1 VRREHWNR
9 KYAEAESL
17 WSTMPNRFLV
27 AETSHLE
34 PGRALD
40 LACGEGR
47 NARWLATRGWT
58 VTGVDFSD
66 VAIARARELAAR
78 EHLAIE
84 FVCADLLDY
93 EPEPDGFDLVLV
105 LYLQIPAVERRV
117 VLERAAAALRGGG
130 TFLLVGHDLTN
141 ATDGV
146 GGPSDPDLL
155 YTPDDIVAELGAL
168 EVEKAERVL
177 RDVAD
182 ADRPAIDALVR
193 ARRLGLEGPVG
204 E

>member
-1 VRREHWNR
+1 MRREHWNR
-9 KYAEAESL
+9 KYAESESL
-17 WSTMPNRFLV
+17 WSTTPNRFLV
-27 AETSHLE
+27 AEVSDLG

-47 NARWLATRGWT
+47 NARWLAELGWT

-93 EPEPDGFDLVLV
+93 EPEPDAFDLVLV
-105 LYLQIPAVERRV
+105 LYLQIQAIERRI
-117 VLERAAAALRGGG
+117 VLERAATALRAGG
-130 TFLLVGHDLTN
+130 TLLLVGHDLTN
-141 ATDGV
+141 ITDGV

-155 YTPDDIVAELGAL
+155 YKPDDIVADLPAL
-168 EVEKAERVL
+168 EIEKAERVL

-193 ARRLGLEGPVG
+193 ARRPAGG
-204 E
+204 

>member
-1 VRREHWNR
+1 MRREHWNR

-17 WSTMPNRFLV
+17 WSTTPNRFLV

-47 NARWLATRGWT
+47 NARWLAARGWT

-66 VAIARARELAAR
+66 VAIVRARELAAR

-93 EPEPDGFDLVLV
+93 EPEP
-105 LYLQIPAVERRV
+105 
-117 VLERAAAALRGGG
+117 
-130 TFLLVGHDLTN
+130 
-141 ATDGV
+141 TDSISCSCSTSRSGRSSV
-146 GGPSDPDLL
+146 ASSSSVRPRPS
-155 YTPDDIVAELGAL
+155 
-168 EVEKAERVL
+168 ERVG
-177 RDVAD
+177 RSSSWVT
-182 ADRPAIDALVR
+182 I
-193 ARRLGLEGPVG
+193 
-204 E
+204 

>member
-1 VRREHWNR
+1 MRREHWNR
-9 KYAEAESL
+9 KYVEAESL
-17 WSTMPNRFLV
+17 WSTTPNRFLV

-47 NARWLATRGWT
+47 NARWLATCGWT
-58 VTGVDFSD
+58 VTGIDFSD

-78 EHLAIE
+78 AHLAIE
-84 FVCADLLDY
+84 FVCTDLLDY

-105 LYLQIPAVERRV
+105 LYLQIPAIERRV
-117 VLERAAAALRGGG
+117 VLERAAAALRAGG

-141 ATDGV
+141 VTDGV

-168 EVEKAERVL
+168 EIEKAERVL

-182 ADRPAIDALVR
+182 AERPAIDALVR
-193 ARRLGLEGPVG
+193 AYRQRLG
-204 E
+204 

>member
-1 VRREHWNR
+1 
-9 KYAEAESL
+9 
-17 WSTMPNRFLV
+17 MPNRFLV